1 MPHQRAVK
9 TGETMEKRIF
19 KSKTGLTKK
28 LLISFVGMLGVG
40 LVHADN
46 PFTTDDQIGGMSLE
60 ENFKIAEKAPM
71 PSAWLLSSTCAACH
85 GTYGQ
90 EFNDIIPPLAGMPAK
105 DFVKKMTEYKTKDWH
120 NFIAMGIMAQ
130 PFTDNEIKAMGEFF
144 AKQEP
149 VEWTQEDW
157 NKDIVIP
164 DWAKTE
170 DKSNEK

>member
-1 MPHQRAVK
+1 MKNRNLQ
-9 TGETMEKRIF
+9 
-19 KSKTGLTKK
+19 SKTSLAKK
-28 LLISFVGMLGVG
+28 LLISFAGTIMVSFI
-40 LVHADN
+40 HADN
-46 PFTTDDQIGGMSLE
+46 PFNTDDQTGGMSLE
-60 ENFKIAEKAPM
+60 ENFNLAKKVPM

-130 PFTDNEIKAMGEFF
+130 PFTDNEIKAMGDFF
-144 AKQEP
+144 AKQKP
-149 VEWTQEDW
+149 VEWTQADW

-170 DKSNEK
+170 GKSNEK